1 MGHVIVLETT
11 RSVVE
16 SAGFVRVSEEAVRRW
31 AGQVTP
37 GQLRPGGQSLMAKLP
52 GNREQIAN
60 LVLLIDALNF
70 CFWGPQPEYSSNGA
84 THRGF
89 DAMLAAMID
98 AVRRERRWFD
108 ARFWCDVPEAELRA
122 ALSPAGDLPMLVER
136 ERIVRETGRTLLER
150 FDGQFAA
157 AVESVNHRAWDLA
170 ALLLC
175 SFDSFRDVA
184 EHRSRPV
191 FLAKRAQITALDL
204 SMAWVEQGH
213 DALDGLEMLTAFAD
227 YRLPQALRHFGI
239 IEVSEELAGRIDRGE
254 EIGAGSEQEVELR
267 AATVV
272 AVDEMR
278 GALAARGQLI
288 PAWQIDWYLWDRSHG
303 ADISIG
309 HHRTR
314 TIYY

>member
-1 MGHVIVLETT
+1 MI
-11 RSVVE
+11 E
-16 SAGFVRVSEEAVRRW
+16 SAEFVRVNDDAVSRW
-31 AGQVTP
+31 ADTIAP
-37 GQLRPGGQSLMAKLP
+37 GQLRPAGHSLLASLP

-70 CFWGPQPEYSSNGA
+70 CFWGPQPTYASNGA

-89 DAMLAAMID
+89 NAMLAAVID
-98 AVRRERRWFD
+98 AARRERRWFD
-108 ARFWCDVPEAELRA
+108 ARFWCDVSSPEFGA
-122 ALSPAGDLPMLVER
+122 AVSPGGNLPMLAER
-136 ERIVRETGRTLLER
+136 EVIARQTGQTLLER
-150 FDGQFAA
+150 FDGQFSNAA
-157 AVESVNHRAWDLA
+157 ESVNHRAWDLA

-191 FLAKRAQITALDL
+191 FFAKRAQIAALDL
-204 SMAWVEQGH
+204 SMVWTEH
-213 DALDGLEMLTAFAD
+213 DYDPLVGLDQLTAFAD
-227 YRLPQALRHFGI
+227 YRLPQALRHLGI
-239 IEVSEELAGRIDRGE
+239 VEVAEGLGRKIDGGD
-254 EIGAGSEQEVELR
+254 EIAAGSAEEVELR

-272 AVDEMR
+272 AVDKMQCTLT
-278 GALAARGQLI
+278 GRGQRI

-303 ADISIG
+303 PDISVG